1 MHGEQEEKKKWK
13 HCCAKL
19 GCDLNLHCLT
29 RGVMTWLTLFT
40 LLRLLSSSALT
51 GLSASVYS
59 SAPTGLRTRARA
71 RLPTRPLATQHVVL
85 GLYVL
90 GICGLLL
97 SLSPRSLVATLS
109 KIFCPWTTKNWHNV
123 CIESKG
129 LVLVFKYVNYVMV
142 DILWK
147 NTRRHFKSLLNNIE
161 GDLIL
166 MRVTKWKAR
175 HDRATMPRQWH

>member
-1 MHGEQEEKKKWK
+1 MHGEQEQKKKWK

-40 LLRLLSSSALT
+40 LLRLLSSSAPT
-51 GLSASVYS
+51 GLSAPDQ
-59 SAPTGLRTRARA
+59 PTGLARA
-71 RLPTRPLATQHVVL
+71 RLPTGPPATQHVVL

-109 KIFCPWTTKNWHNV
+109 KIFCPWTTKNWHNDCKV
-123 CIESKG
+123 SKG
-129 LVLVFKYVNYVMV
+129 LVLVFKYVNNVMV
-142 DILWK
+142 VR
-147 NTRRHFKSLLNNIE
+147 TRGVKF
-161 GDLIL
+161 
-166 MRVTKWKAR
+166 VC
-175 HDRATMPRQWH
+175 

>member
-1 MHGEQEEKKKWK
+1 MHGEQEQKKKWK

-40 LLRLLSSSALT
+40 LLRMLS
-51 GLSASVYS
+51 S
-59 SAPTGLRTRARA
+59 SAPTGLYARLYQQARA
-71 RLPTRPLATQHVVL
+71 PVCPQAHPPATQHVVL

-123 CIESKG
+123 CIESKSLICLLSNSYG
-129 LVLVFKYVNYVMV
+129 
-142 DILWK
+142 ILWR
-147 NTRRHFKSLLNNIE
+147 T
-161 GDLIL
+161 IL
-166 MRVTKWKAR
+166 RGISNLYN
-175 HDRATMPRQWH
+175 